1 MALRLF
7 RKFVARDAYP
17 AYSCDDDDEDLA
29 VFGDPM
35 ELCVR
40 REPRTRRGSVTGRQ
54 VVLRGLHE
62 GDARL
67 GQDYFNDIH
76 VYDDKAFRR
85 RFGLLVNI
93 DRPYF
98 FTNSVL

>member
-1 MALRLF
+1 M
-7 RKFVARDAYP
+7 
-17 AYSCDDDDEDLA
+17 
-29 VFGDPM
+29 
-35 ELCVR
+35 
-40 REPRTRRGSVTGRQ
+40 GRQ

-62 GDARL
+62 GDAQL